1 MSDHECIGLR
11 DCIDHPKW
19 AVARK
24 HGLWFAYAQYAV
36 LDPVYFRT
44 WREAYDF
51 ARQEATR

>member
-44 WREAYDF
+44 WREAYDY